1 MNTRQSGPDID
12 KARWQAQERARIA
25 ARGGGIE
32 ADPDDLLIAE
42 ALRQAPAVDLPHDF
56 ASRIAGIARARQAST
71 SLLEQRLLRGLT
83 LAFGMSS
90 AATVAYYGHAWLAAL
105 AASLPGGA
113 DALGWSAAA
122 AACVG
127 ANWAWGLLRER
138 LRATRDL
145 LA

>member
-1 MNTRQSGPDID
+1 MNIHDHEPDID
-12 KARWQAQERARIA
+12 QIQWQAQERARIA
-25 ARGGGIE
+25 VRDGGSE
-32 ADPDDLLIAE
+32 ADADQLRIAR
-42 ALRQAPAVDLPHDF
+42 ALRHAPAVELPFDF
-56 ASRIAGIARARQAST
+56 ASRVAGLARAHQASA

-83 LAFGMSS
+83 LAFGLSS
-90 AATVAYYGHAWLAAL
+90 AATVAYYGHGWVAAL
-105 AASLPGGA
+105 AVALPGGS

-138 LRATRDL
+138 LQAGRDL